1 MLQTFKQFVCM
12 IFRTLQCNLHQ
23 IFNQFF
29 NRLQHYFLYSPKLV
43 KVALV
48 LAVAGILLAIISL
61 ATATGNDPTWTRRYT
76 NLLWLNVS
84 IIVILFILVLSL
96 LSRLLLRLKRE
107 RFGARLTLR
116 FASALALLGLVP
128 GVLVYIISV
137 FFLSQSIDS
146 GFNTQVSI
154 ALNTGL
160 ELSRNILSERLSKLL
175 DDTRTAAYSFKLN
188 QDLGEQIYK
197 LKASYMT
204 AETVD
209 ILVFDTQG
217 VVLAST
223 GNWLSRGLLTDT
235 PQGDSWRDLIRTG
248 QWSYIESIPSNMHSA
263 LLGDNSIESDTLLL
277 RAVVRVPVTYQQIMA
292 GVSPTVYLQLIQSVS
307 PNLSS
312 MTQAVAQGV
321 KNYELIKLGRTGLRM
336 IYATTLTII
345 LLLVVLAAV
354 AMGFVLAD
362 AMNAPLLRLARG
374 TQAVASGDFT
384 PLSEPSGKGDLAVL
398 TRSFNQMLTDLGS
411 ARTALT
417 QNYEYL
423 QQILSSLTT
432 GVLVLDSQGILR
444 SINPSAQIILN
455 LNTPQLNNYAEQQL
469 PIAVWQAIVN
479 KQDRPQWQSQ
489 IEHISVSGETQTL
502 LLRAVPLIQADGTD
516 LLLVFDDV
524 SATMLAQKAQ
534 AWTEVAQR
542 LAHEIKNPL
551 TPIQLSAE
559 RLTMKLADKLQG
571 SDADLLKRSTAI
583 IITQVAALKN
593 MVDEF
598 KQYARLP
605 EAQLVPLDLDFF
617 LKEQLILYK
626 DKVQYEK
633 KLSLNNSNKL
643 INTVTNVVN
652 NTVNN
657 ISNNILIMADI
668 NQLRQVLHNLLGNAL
683 DAAQER
689 CKLSEGL
696 QISPFVQV
704 LIQDEN
710 NTVSLKINDNG
721 LGFSPTSLAKLFEPY
736 HTTKAEGTGLG
747 LAIVYRIVQEHHAKI
762 SVKNRLNFQNNTVEG
777 AQVKIIFPKI

>member
-175 DDTRTAAYSFKLN
+175 DDTHTAAYSFKLN

-571 SDADLLKRSTAI
+571 SDADLLKRSTSI

-643 INTVTNVVN
+643 I